1 MTNSLT
7 QGLSPQEQARQ
18 RNQLYLLMGSQA
30 ASYHKARHMGNNTS
44 ISSELAREL
53 LESMLYT
60 LDQVGGLSA
69 NPDPA
74 LGLEKGQAIL
84 TKKIERAVQ
93 LFRLTEATAPS
104 WQGECRWDTLQSLR
118 KYLETYDLQ
127 HLAHRVPE
135 ILFYPLPVP
144 DAVTGIDCALY
155 LLEML
160 WLENRVMD
168 AFPEAL
174 TEPFWNVFCQ
184 NDRGLSE
191 NQCQQLLVN
200 AVGKYLLNNTAS
212 ALVFCREERDALL
225 SRLSSIFRKDLPG
238 FLTAASHSLLNELGI
253 LDSQTGAYAAQTM
266 DQLCPRLAGAI
277 DNRDL
282 SGIYL

>member
-1 MTNSLT
+1 MTNFLT
-7 QGLSPQEQARQ
+7 HGLSPQEQARQ
-18 RNQLYLLMGSQA
+18 RNRLYLLMGSQA
-30 ASYHKARHMGNNTS
+30 ANYHKARHMGHNTS

-53 LESMLYT
+53 LASILYT
-60 LDQVGGLSA
+60 LDQAGGLSA

-84 TKKIERAVQ
+84 TKKKERAVQ
-93 LFRLTEATAPS
+93 LFRLAEATVPP

-127 HLAHRVPE
+127 HLAHRAPE
-135 ILFYPLPVP
+135 ILFYPLPMP
-144 DAVTGIDCALY
+144 DAATGIDCALY

-160 WLENRVMD
+160 WLENRIMD

-174 TEPFWNVFCQ
+174 TEPFWSVFCQ

-200 AVGKYLLNNTAS
+200 GVGKYLLGDTRS
-212 ALVFCREERDALL
+212 ALIFYPEERDALL
-225 SRLSSIFRKDLPG
+225 FGLSSISRKDLPG
-238 FLTAASHSLLNELGI
+238 FLTAASHGLLNELGI
-253 LDSQTGAYAAQTM
+253 LDSQTGAYAAQTT